1 MSDTENATGNENKAS
16 KVADHLQLIQGILR
30 EVGSKELDGDLG
42 WMLNYV
48 YRLRA
53 EVDALERLASTGADN
68 PTHESY
74 P

>member
-1 MSDTENATGNENKAS
+1 MSDTENNVETQNKANR
-16 KVADHLQLIQGILR
+16 VADHLHLIEGILR
-30 EVGSKELDGDLG
+30 EIGSKKIGDDLG

-53 EVDALERLASTGADN
+53 EVDALEKLAATGADN

>member
-1 MSDTENATGNENKAS
+1 MSDTESGAGDKHKAS

-30 EVGSKELDGDLG
+30 EVGSKEMGDDLG

-53 EVDALERLASTGADN
+53 EVDALEQLATTGADN

>member
-1 MSDTENATGNENKAS
+1 MSDTENGTGQDKAS
-16 KVADHLQLIQGILR
+16 RVADHLQLIQGILR
-30 EVGSKELDGDLG
+30 EMGSKEMGGDLG

-53 EVDALERLASTGADN
+53 EVDALEKLAAAGTGN

>member
-1 MSDTENATGNENKAS
+1 MSDAADGAGQDRAS
-16 KVADHLQLIQGILR
+16 RVADHLQLIQGILR
-30 EVGSKELDGDLG
+30 EMGSKEMGDDLG

-53 EVDALERLASTGADN
+53 EVDALEQLAATGADN